1 MFDPILI
8 IKYPRSMLVV
18 ATQRKGRDK
27 ASDFSRQVERALSG
41 KISGKA
47 AKGMQI
53 SQIRQSPCKNLP
65 SSQVWKLLHWTLH
78 KASKKKKMS
87 IVSVS
92 TAMLILFLQ
101 VFLLQLEAGR
111 NFETFIVEYL
121 RPRALFKLCCCWN

>member
-1 MFDPILI
+1 
-8 IKYPRSMLVV
+8 MLVV

-78 KASKKKKMS
+78 KASKKKDVNS
-87 IVSVS
+87 LCFNSYVDLIPTSLL
-92 TAMLILFLQ
+92 TAIRGWKKF
-101 VFLLQLEAGR
+101 
-111 NFETFIVEYL
+111 
-121 RPRALFKLCCCWN
+121 